1 MSYNES
7 WSNHRDVLRQWATAG
22 PVWCIGV
29 NTRPLMGVE
38 ETAGLVTR
46 NALTLG
52 PVLRTGETTG
62 PPTGFEATI
71 GCDAGAGATA
81 GLIAGLQ

>member
-1 MSYNES
+1 
-7 WSNHRDVLRQWATAG
+7 
-22 PVWCIGV
+22 
-29 NTRPLMGVE
+29 MGVE

-62 PPTGFEATI
+62 PAAGLEATT
-71 GCDAGAGATA
+71 GCDGGAGDNCRANTGVA
-81 GLIAGLQ
+81 VTTDLWQ

>member
-1 MSYNES
+1 
-7 WSNHRDVLRQWATAG
+7 
-22 PVWCIGV
+22 
-29 NTRPLMGVE
+29 MGVE

-81 GLIAGLQ
+81 GLIAGLQYLQACRDSWSSQRAHNRAWSLHCN